1 MDKPTLH
8 RPFLLCALVVIIATS
23 AGSPLPARGAGLDAD
38 RAIAQSQH
46 KVRRSP
52 YNSSSYYQLGD
63 AYIQKGRESGDPM
76 YFELAEEALKK
87 SLSLNPEQSGA
98 RRHLAYVKASRHDF
112 AGAATEAEMAIASN
126 PNDADA
132 QGVLGDAYLELG
144 KFDQAETA
152 YKRMVSLKGSL
163 AAYSRLSGLKSLRGD
178 HKGSVAD
185 LKTAIALGRQQSQP
199 RESIAWAQWQ
209 LASDYFSRGNFAEAE
224 RELKNALESY
234 PDYYRALAGVAQVR
248 AAQGRYD
255 EAIRHY
261 QRAIDKVPML
271 EHIAALG
278 EVYEKLGRLD
288 DARKQYQLV
297 EYIGKLNALNK
308 ALYNRELA
316 YFYADHDI
324 NIQDGLALAER
335 ELEYRKDIYAYDVL
349 AWNLY
354 KNGKLNQAR
363 DAMKEALRLSTQD
376 AKLFYHAGMIYHGLG
391 ELNRAKEFLRRAL
404 AVNPRFHV
412 LFADRAAELLATIEN
427 SGAPVAA
434 RAQD

>member
-1 MDKPTLH
+1 MNKPTLH
-8 RPFLLCALVVIIATS
+8 RPLSPFVLFLIFAIS
-23 AGSPLPARGAGLDAD
+23 AISPLPVRAAGLDAD

-52 YNSSSYYQLGD
+52 HNSSSYYQLGD

-76 YFELAEEALKK
+76 YFELAEQALKK

-112 AGAATEAEMAIASN
+112 FGAATEAEMAITANSS
-126 PNDADA
+126 DADA
-132 QGVLGDAYLELG
+132 HGILGDAYLELG
-144 KFDQAETA
+144 KIDQAENA
-152 YKRMVSLKGSL
+152 YKRMISLKESL

-178 HKGSVAD
+178 HQGATAN
-185 LKTAIALGRQQSQP
+185 LKKAIELGRQQNQP

-209 LASDYFSRGNFAEAE
+209 LASDYFSRGNLAEAE
-224 RELKNALESY
+224 LELKNALETY
-234 PDYYRALAGVAQVR
+234 PGYYRALAGVAQVR

-255 EAIRHY
+255 DAIGHY

-271 EHIAALG
+271 DYIAALG

-297 EYIGKLNALNK
+297 EYIAKLNAINK
-308 ALYNRELA
+308 AIYNRELA

-335 ELEYRKDIYAYDVL
+335 ELEYRKDIYVYDVL

-354 KNGKLNQAR
+354 KNGRLAQAR
-363 DAMKEALRLSTQD
+363 DAIGEALKLGTQD

-391 ELNRAKEFLRRAL
+391 ELDRAKEFLRRAL
-404 AVNPRFHV
+404 KINPRFHV
-412 LFADRAAELLATIEN
+412 LFADRAADLLAKIEN
-427 SGAPVAA
+427 SGSHVAT